1 MQIWELVWDEI
12 CRRDMPIVGASHS
25 TPDTAL
31 CTVGYQVDEGV
42 WSMGRN
48 IRETDQEQIITVPL
62 EEISEACAQHSDA
75 QRREVSGAGCVG
87 GCRRAGILKGITG
100 SYLGQKCARLSARE
114 LSHCFLSSKCL
125 HG

>member
-1 MQIWELVWDEI
+1 
-12 CRRDMPIVGASHS
+12 MPIVGASHS

-62 EEISEACAQHSDA
+62 EEISEAHAQHSDA
-75 QRREVSGAGCVG
+75 QRREVSGPGCVG
-87 GCRRAGILKGITG
+87 WLQKGRDIKGNHRVIFRAKM
-100 SYLGQKCARLSARE
+100 C
-114 LSHCFLSSKCL
+114 SSFC
-125 HG
+125 